1 MEELFSSMMSS
12 GGSDGSSQFL
22 QSMGQMQGDRGI
34 ASILNQAGGLFE
46 TRSAIH
52 ANRLAS
58 MMQKNRLNMQAMWQD
73 LQGQNIETTALAQ
86 SNAIRE
92 QLMRNIASTNAAF
105 AGKGFDISGADR
117 INIES
122 RRQAMGDVLTTTAQG
137 RLGAIQSRLAAQRS
151 RADARISSIMGRA
164 QRAGM
169 RGQMWMQGA
178 DLYNNLQSQIA
189 SKMMGGG
196 M

>member
-12 GGSDGSSQFL
+12 GVGNRNSQFL
-22 QSMGQMQGDRGI
+22 QAMGQTQGDRGV
-34 ASILNQAGGLFE
+34 ASILNQVGGLFE

-58 MMQKNRLNMQAMWQD
+58 MMQQNRLNMQAMWQD

-86 SNAIRE
+86 SNSIRE
-92 QLMRNIASTNAAF
+92 QLMKNISSTNAAF
-105 AGKGFDISGADR
+105 AGKGFDITGADR

-122 RRQAMGDVLTTTAQG
+122 RRQAMGDILTTTAQG
-137 RLGAIQSRLAAQRS
+137 RLGSIQARLAGQRS
-151 RADARISSIMGRA
+151 RADARISRLMGRS

-169 RGQMWMQGA
+169 KGQMWMQGA
-178 DLYNNLQSQIA
+178 DLFNNLQGQIA